1 MTTPDLGAVAFAVR
15 DATRPLLVLGPSLG
29 TSVEAVWHDVVPLLD
44 GELDVVGWDLPGHGS
59 SPAVEPGTLDDLT
72 MADLAAA
79 VLALVDRAQAERGD
93 AGAPFWYAGVSV
105 GAAVGQQL
113 LLDAPGRVRGALL
126 CCTAARFGEPG
137 PWRERG
143 ALVAA
148 AGTPTQVA
156 AAAGRWF
163 APGFLERAPDVGTR
177 LLTALQTADRFGY
190 AAVCGAL
197 SRFDV
202 RDRLAGVDAPVIAV
216 AGADDPATTPDDVA
230 EVARGVRRGRLVVID
245 GAAHLAP
252 AERPGRTAALVRD
265 LVTDLATDRVTEEA
279 GR

>member
-1 MTTPDLGAVAFAVR
+1 MNAPALGAVAFAVR
-15 DATRPLLVLGPSLG
+15 DASRPLLVLGPSLG
-29 TSVEAVWHDVVPLLD
+29 TSADAVWHDVLPLLD
-44 GELDVVGWDLPGHGS
+44 DVLDVLGWDLPGHGS
-59 SPAVEPGTLDDLT
+59 SPAVPPGSLDALT
-72 MADLAAA
+72 VADLAAQ
-79 VLALVDRAQAERGD
+79 VLVLVDRAQAERGD
-93 AGAPFWYAGVSV
+93 PGAPFWYAGVSV

-113 LLDAPGRVRGALL
+113 LLDAPDRVRGAVL

-137 PWRERG
+137 PWLERG

-148 AGTPTQVA
+148 AGTPTQVT

-177 LLTALQTADRFGY
+177 LLASLQSADRFGY

-202 RDRLAGVDAPVIAV
+202 RDRLAEIAAPVVAV
-216 AGADDPATTPDDVA
+216 AGAEDPATTPGDVA
-230 EVARGVRRGRLVVID
+230 EVADGVRDGRLVVIH

-252 AERPGRTAALVRD
+252 AEWPGRTATLVRE
-265 LVTDLATDRVTEEA
+265 LV
-279 GR
+279 GRERRGGER